1 MISFYPGPSKVYPQ
15 VAQYLQGAYASGILS
30 VNHRSPA
37 AMALVEQTFAR
48 LREKLAIPD
57 PYRIYLTSSATE
69 CWEIIAQSL
78 TARGSTHLH
87 NGAFGQKWLEY
98 AARLRPASTGTAFDL
113 NDLLPVLPEV
123 PELLCL
129 TQNETSNGTQL
140 SGETLAAVR
149 RTLTADY
156 ASAVEPAPLIALDAT
171 SSMAGI
177 ELDWSQG
184 DVWYASVQKCFG
196 LPAGLAVLVC
206 SSRALE
212 RARQLNERAHYNSL
226 LFLEENFQ
234 QYQTPYTP
242 NLLGIYL
249 LNRVLETVPALADVA
264 ARTRRRALEW
274 YRFLETETDWVP
286 LVSNPAVRSDTV
298 LAVQGTPQ
306 RIADLKIRCR
316 AAGITLG
323 NGYGPWKDTSFRLAN
338 FPAITDEEIE
348 ALQQVLRLA

>member
-15 VAQYLQGAYASGILS
+15 VAQYLTDAYASGMLS

-37 AMALVEQTFAR
+37 AMALVEQTFGL
-48 LREKLAIPD
+48 LREKLNLPD
-57 PYRIYLTSSATE
+57 HYRIYLTSSATE

-87 NGAFGQKWLEY
+87 NGAFGQKWLDY

-113 NDLLPVLPEV
+113 NDLLPPLLPEV

-149 RTLTADY
+149 RTLT
-156 ASAVEPAPLIALDAT
+156 AVEPAPLIALDAT

-196 LPAGLAVLVC
+196 LPAGLAVLIC
-206 SSRALE
+206 SPQALE

-234 QYQTPYTP
+234 RYQTPYTP
-242 NLLGIYL
+242 NVLGIYL

-264 ARTRRRALEW
+264 AQTRRRALEW
-274 YRFLETETDWVP
+274 YRFLENETDWVP

-306 RIADLKIRCR
+306 RIADLKIRCQ

-323 NGYGPWKDTSFRLAN
+323 NGYGPWKDTTFRVAN

-348 ALQQVLRLA
+348 ALQKLLRLA